1 MPTESV
7 CKITGNTELIHL
19 FKPHEL
25 HVILT
30 EVFCLPFFLNSS
42 QILTSNDIALYSNAS
57 KESILFRLNGILSV
71 KPEWRAL
78 TSKYSADVVQMNLD
92 DLLKNKPACEKWIK
106 SLVKNDSHVALQGRR
121 LAQTFSAAM
130 YLIEEGVKV
139 DFYSADELAAH

>member
-1 MPTESV
+1 MSTESV
-7 CKITGNTELIHL
+7 RKITGNTELIHL

-30 EVFCLPFFLNSS
+30 EVFCLPFFLHPS
-42 QILTSNDIALYSNAS
+42 QILTSNDIALYLDAS
-57 KESILFRLNGILSV
+57 KEAILFRLNGILSV

-78 TSKYSADVVQMNLD
+78 TSKYIVDVEQMNLD
-92 DLLKNKPACEKWIK
+92 DLLKNKPACEKLIESLLK
-106 SLVKNDSHVALQGRR
+106 SDSKVALHGRQ

-139 DFYSADELAAH
+139 NFYSADELSAH